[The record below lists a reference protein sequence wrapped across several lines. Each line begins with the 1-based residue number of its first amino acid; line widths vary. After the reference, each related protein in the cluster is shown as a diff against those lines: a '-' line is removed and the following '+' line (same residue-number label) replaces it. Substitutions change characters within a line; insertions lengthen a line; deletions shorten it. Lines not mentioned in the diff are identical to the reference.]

1 LAVDRN
7 RRLQDHAGADCIV
20 VALVDDDERAGAP
33 VSQLGIGRTV
43 AGKFEGDLGDI
54 VYSAYWAGLQAC
66 LVSSEDPKGVL
77 LYTAVSS
84 PKCNELMI
92 VFKEVE
98 RFWHR
103 QFSGAWKVEA
113 LARPSIELPSH
124 GVELCLREAGEI
136 RALGEI
142 LAE

>member
-1 LAVDRN
+1 
-7 RRLQDHAGADCIV
+7 
-20 VALVDDDERAGAP
+20 
-33 VSQLGIGRTV
+33 
-43 AGKFEGDLGDI
+43 
-54 VYSAYWAGLQAC
+54 
-66 LVSSEDPKGVL
+66 
-77 LYTAVSS
+77 
-84 PKCNELMI
+84 MI

-98 RFWHR
+98 RLWHK

-124 GVELCLREAGEI
+124 GVERCLREAGEI